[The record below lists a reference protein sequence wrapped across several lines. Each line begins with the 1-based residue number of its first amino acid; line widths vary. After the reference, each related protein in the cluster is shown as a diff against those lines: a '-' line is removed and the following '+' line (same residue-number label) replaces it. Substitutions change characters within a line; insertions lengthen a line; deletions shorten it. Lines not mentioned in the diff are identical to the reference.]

1 MPTYIYCADSWF
13 SHHVLLN
20 TVRCIFSYQNTIF
33 QMDIAERNFEF
44 EDSLSKGEIVEDSL
58 DIEDRHEDSKII
70 QEIIVEDTL
79 DIEVEDSLDIE
90 DKYEE
95 TEDSVYF
102 TSDSSVQPKKKIVND
117 FDLNEF
123 SDGEYAFEEEE
134 MQQVVRTMLKI
145 YLPNFY

>member
-1 MPTYIYCADSWF
+1 
-13 SHHVLLN
+13 
-20 TVRCIFSYQNTIF
+20 
-33 QMDIAERNFEF
+33 MDIAERNFEF

-123 SDGEYAFEEEE
+123 PDGEYAFEEEE

-145 YLPNFY
+145 YLSNFY